1 MGTVTGGSLWPG
13 GGGGGGA
20 GCKAGGCR
28 ILWDAERLRLVEVK
42 GEELLALPKEKTL
55 LRWVRAGE
63 TRFCG
68 RPCSVL
74 CEK

>member
-1 MGTVTGGSLWPG
+1 MAG
-13 GGGGGGA
+13 GGGGGT

-68 RPCSVL
+68 HPCSVL